1 MIIRKLI
8 CAFPLGRSH
17 ARDGLE
23 GTEERGLGGEAR
35 LHPDLGDLHI
45 GLSTYQ
51 VFGMLYTITVHKLR
65 EGAALLT
72 VDTT

>member
-17 ARDGLE
+17 ACDGLE

-35 LHPDLGDLHI
+35 LHPDLRDLHI
-45 GLSTYQ
+45 GFATYQ
-51 VFGMLYTITVHKLR
+51 VFGILYTIAVHKLR
-65 EGAALLT
+65 EGTALLA
-72 VDTT
+72 VDAT